1 MSTNPYALLLII
13 TFIITCIS
21 YIIEIVYPIINE
33 EYKTNILPMFILR
46 YIHLLAFIYFIS
58 FLALFNYK
66 TADAII
72 YITLAV
78 LLSSSWKILE
88 CCIISYYELKH
99 YNVDH
104 TDYLTNYHPCIFVF
118 FRDYQEIAISIM
130 GIIMSITFYYILINN
145 TIIPFSYKLLLGTIF
160 TYLFIDNIIQ
170 TRIYN
175 KNLQYPTSSDSFI
188 NKYL

>member
-1 MSTNPYALLLII
+1 MFNNPYVILLTITLII
-13 TFIITCIS
+13 TSAS
-21 YIIEIVYPIINE
+21 YIVEHIYPIINDF
-33 EYKTNILPMFILR
+33 YKINFTPMFILR
-46 YIHLLAFIYFIS
+46 YIHFLAFIYFTT
-58 FLALFNYK
+58 FLVLFNYK
-66 TADAII
+66 STDAII

-104 TDYLTNYHPCIFVF
+104 NEYLTNYHPCLCIF
-118 FRDYQEIAISIM
+118 FREYQDIAISIM
-130 GIIMSITFYYILINN
+130 GIIMAFTFYYILAYNK
-145 TIIPFSYKLLLGTIF
+145 IIPFSYKLILGAIF
-160 TYLFIDNIIQ
+160 TYLFIDNVIQ

-175 KNLQYPTSSDSFI
+175 KKLKYPTSSDSFI